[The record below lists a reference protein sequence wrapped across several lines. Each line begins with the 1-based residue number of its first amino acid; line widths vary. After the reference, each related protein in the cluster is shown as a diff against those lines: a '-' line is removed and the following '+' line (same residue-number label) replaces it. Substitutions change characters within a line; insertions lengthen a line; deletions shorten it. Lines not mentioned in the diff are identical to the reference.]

1 MRHPLGPIVLAACV
15 FLFGS
20 VAEAQVWS
28 ARHHKVSKKAK
39 HRIKVARPAAEVD
52 VDAIEILDDED
63 SVEPPVKPR
72 KVAKKARRADSER
85 VAFADDDTIDS
96 RELVDDV
103 PVKVR
108 KRATARGKDW
118 HVAIGPYLWASSVD
132 ANVSVGS
139 ANVAAGVDF
148 FQIEKHAKYGAELL
162 ADARF
167 GRVTLSGDLMYGV
180 VAINGAKDV
189 GPLMVT
195 LAGTASSLLVDSFV
209 GYRLAGGEQSL
220 LSFET
225 RLGARY
231 QRTAVSATVGVEGGD
246 VSPPEHVDAGG
257 DALAGARVFV
267 RPSKRF
273 SVSLT
278 GDIGVYGVSKSTW
291 SASADASVR
300 VTSRLLL
307 SVGWRTLAIDR
318 AQVAMTM
325 HGPRAAVQLLF

>member
-15 FLFGS
+15 LLIGS

-39 HRIKVARPAAEVD
+39 HRIKIARPAAEVD
-52 VDAIEILDDED
+52 VDAIEIFDEDAEDSADDE
-63 SVEPPVKPR
+63 PPAKPR
-72 KVAKKARRADSER
+72 KLAKKARPRKEAESDR
-85 VAFADDDTIDS
+85 VAFADDEVIDS
-96 RELVDDV
+96 RELVDDDRV
-103 PVKVR
+103 EPVKVR
-108 KRATARGKDW
+108 KRAAARGKDW

-132 ANVSVGS
+132 ANVSIGS

-148 FQIEKHAKYGAELL
+148 FQMEKHAKYGAELL

-180 VAINGAKDV
+180 VAINGTKDV

-209 GYRLAGGEQSL
+209 GYRLAGDEESL

-225 RLGARY
+225 RAGARY
-231 QRTAVSATVGVEGGD
+231 QRTAVSGSVSVEGGD
-246 VSPPEHVDAGG
+246 VSPPESVDAGG

-267 RPSKRF
+267 RPSNRF

-291 SASADASVR
+291 SAAADASVR

-307 SVGWRTLAIDR
+307 SLGWR
-318 AQVAMTM
+318 
-325 HGPRAAVQLLF
+325 